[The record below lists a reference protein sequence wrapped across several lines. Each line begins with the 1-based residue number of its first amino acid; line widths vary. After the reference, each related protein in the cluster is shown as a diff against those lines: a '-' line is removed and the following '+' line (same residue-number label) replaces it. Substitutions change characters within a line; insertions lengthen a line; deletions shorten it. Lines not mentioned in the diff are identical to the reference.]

1 VSASSKAATRSGSA
15 GAAREPDENVERG
28 KGSNRFD
35 GCPKPDQEG
44 LGEKR
49 DGREITRLASRGR
62 RLRGRR
68 TLVRRGHAR
77 RRRVERSAGIRARCR
92 RSFRCRRFHGYRRG
106 RGGNA
111 RALRALDDIDGHLE
125 LANDGHLLVVTF
137 VVRGRHARSLWAA
150 SPTGEL
156 LEVHATVTIRTE
168 GERLAELWKTCTV
181 RHIATAPRAGGM
193 EEARSWAQRW
203 RLTVRE
209 TSVAELAMNGH
220 ADKEIAARLALAPT
234 SVSKYLRAV
243 LRKAGVASRSALA
256 ERAGVVHIG

>member
-1 VSASSKAATRSGSA
+1 MGEKSRDSRLAEGGCAAVERWFEEAMLGGDVSSAAQVFAPDVVVHSAAGDFTGIDAVAAATL
-15 GAAREPDENVERG
+15 E
-28 KGSNRFD
+28 
-35 GCPKPDQEG
+35 
-44 LGEKR
+44 
-49 DGREITRLASRGR
+49 
-62 RLRGRR
+62 
-68 TLVRRGHAR
+68 
-77 RRRVERSAGIRARCR
+77 
-92 RSFRCRRFHGYRRG
+92 
-106 RGGNA
+106 
-111 RALRALDDIDGHLE
+111 LRALDDIDGHLE